1 MGFHGDVVVDKHA
14 AAVFANDDFFVH
26 FDFALTLGRYFAEAA
41 AAGIAVDGD
50 DGKAVTGLLADA
62 FVGGEVMFVDE
73 FFLFGGFVAEADF
86 VFFGF
91 LDNAVEFAFF
101 GVEFGLAF
109 FDKEMGCVDVLFEFL
124 DFAVG
129 VAVATFAELDFEVL
143 IFDFLV
149 DGFEFAVVA
158 HVVLLF
164 LVLLDHGLVVGDFA
178 VALSDGGV
186 LFSDVLFEVVDTSLE
201 AGDFVLEVLDGLGE
215 FATDDLDFVDFG
227 VDKLKGV
234 EGDKAA
240 FGGDVDVRHLID
252 GLCGIEFGGFG
263 WCDFLGHCDK
273 DII

>member
-1 MGFHGDVVVDKHA
+1 M
-14 AAVFANDDFFVH
+14 
-26 FDFALTLGRYFAEAA
+26 
-41 AAGIAVDGD
+41 
-50 DGKAVTGLLADA
+50 
-62 FVGGEVMFVDE
+62 
-73 FFLFGGFVAEADF
+73 
-86 VFFGF
+86 
-91 LDNAVEFAFF
+91 
-101 GVEFGLAF
+101 
-109 FDKEMGCVDVLFEFL
+109 
-124 DFAVG
+124 
-129 VAVATFAELDFEVL
+129 

-240 FGGDVDVRHLID
+240 FGGDVDI
-252 GLCGIEFGGFG
+252 
-263 WCDFLGHCDK
+263 
-273 DII
+273 

>member
-50 DGKAVTGLLADA
+50 DGKAVAGLLADA

-109 FDKEMGCVDVLFEFL
+109 FDKEMGGVDVLFEFL

-164 LVLLDHGLVVGDFA
+164 LVFLDHGLVVFDFG
-178 VALSDGGV
+178 VAFLDGV
-186 LFSDVLFEVVDTSLE
+186 LLFVDVGPEVVDTCLE
-201 AGDFVLEVLDGLGE
+201 SCNLVFQVLNGLWQFTADDFN
-215 FATDDLDFVDFG
+215 
-227 VDKLKGV
+227 
-234 EGDKAA
+234 
-240 FGGDVDVRHLID
+240 LID
-252 GLCGIEFGGFG
+252 FRIEQ
-263 WCDFLGHCDK
+263 L
-273 DII
+273 